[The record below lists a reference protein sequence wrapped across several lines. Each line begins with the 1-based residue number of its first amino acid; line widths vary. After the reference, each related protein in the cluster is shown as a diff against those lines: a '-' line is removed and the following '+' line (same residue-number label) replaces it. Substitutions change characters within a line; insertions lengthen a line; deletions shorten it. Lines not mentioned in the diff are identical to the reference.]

1 MSTILAFDC
10 IEQIYRAN
18 EIYLAGERSKSA
30 FQERLDY
37 QHQALTSVKLTGY
50 IALLAREQGAILPKQ
65 YEQISKQAPRSTVTE
80 RGSHPKGCT
89 YIWGYG

>member
-1 MSTILAFDC
+1 MYLMSTILAFDC

-65 YEQISKQAPRSTVTE
+65 YEQISKQVSDVQNLLGA
-80 RGSHPKGCT
+80 
-89 YIWGYG
+89 